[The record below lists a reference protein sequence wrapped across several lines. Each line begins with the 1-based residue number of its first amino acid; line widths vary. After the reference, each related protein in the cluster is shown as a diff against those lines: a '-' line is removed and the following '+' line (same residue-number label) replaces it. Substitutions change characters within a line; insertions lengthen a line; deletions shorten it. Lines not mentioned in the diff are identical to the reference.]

1 MVKLSLPLLV
11 STVAL
16 LMCHSHAFTPASR
29 GLAPT
34 ARLFMGA
41 ASTPPPPGGGDDL
54 PEETGVEYTG
64 SVDWDAEWKKVVQ
77 SGGTTRTENRPGKDY
92 YKSEA
97 EIAAIRAANAATEK
111 VNKVASSIPALPS
124 WNELKGD
131 WRFWIGV
138 LALLS
143 VGTSLLAAAGS
154 PQPLP
159 VNGSPDSYYI

>member
-1 MVKLSLPLLV
+1 MVKLSLLQVVV
-11 STVAL
+11 SVAL
-16 LMCHSHAFTPASR
+16 LVCHSHAFAPASR
-29 GLAPT
+29 GAAPT
-34 ARLFMGA
+34 ARLFMGT
-41 ASTPPPPGGGDDL
+41 ASTPPPGDDL
-54 PEETGVEYTG
+54 PEETGAEYTG

-111 VNKVASSIPALPS
+111 VNKVASSIPATPS